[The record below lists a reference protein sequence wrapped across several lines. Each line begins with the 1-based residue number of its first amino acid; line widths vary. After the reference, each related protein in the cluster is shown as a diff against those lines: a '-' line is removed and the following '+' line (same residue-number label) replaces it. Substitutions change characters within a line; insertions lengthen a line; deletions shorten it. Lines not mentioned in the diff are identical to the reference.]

1 MWLLEEPDAYLCAM
15 SLDGKRV
22 NKFLSEAGFCSRRV
36 ADSLIEEGRVFINGE
51 RATLGSRVDME
62 RDEVK
67 VDGKTVGNRS
77 TPHVYLAFNKPRGI
91 ICTTDL
97 RVKDNI
103 IDYINYPIRIFPVG
117 RLDKDS
123 HGLILLTSDGDI
135 MEPLLRARYHH
146 EKEYIVRV
154 KQLIRPEFIRAMSK
168 GVAILDTMTLPC
180 VVEPMSKDSFRIILT
195 QGLNRQIRRMCEAL
209 GYDVVSLKRVRVVN
223 IHLDIPNGKWRHLRP
238 EELEALRGHLGLVDT
253 GSDLADTWD
262 D

>member
-1 MWLLEEPDAYLCAM
+1 ME
-15 SLDGKRV
+15 GKRV
-22 NKFLSEAGFCSRRV
+22 NKFLSETGFCSRRV
-36 ADSLIEEGRVFINGE
+36 ADSLIEDGRVMINGVT
-51 RATLGSRVDME
+51 ATLGSRVQEDV
-62 RDEVK
+62 DEVK
-67 VDGKTVGNRS
+67 VDGKIVGTRS
-77 TPHVYLAFNKPRGI
+77 APHVYLAFNKPRGI

-103 IDYINYPIRIFPVG
+103 IDYIQYPTRIFPVG

-154 KQLIRPEFIRAMSK
+154 KQIIRPDFIRAMSK
-168 GVAILDTMTLPC
+168 GVAILDTVTLPC
-180 VVEPMSKDSFRIILT
+180 VVEPISKDSFRIILT

-223 IHLDIPNGKWRHLRP
+223 IHLDIPNGKWRHLRT
-238 EELEALRGHLGLVDT
+238 EELEALRGQLGLVDT
-253 GSDLADTWD
+253 GSDVEDSWD